1 MKLMKHPL
9 HGWHHA
15 MDNAD
20 ETRMVAAGWVD
31 ASAAPQVAPQ
41 VAPPAAPQPV
51 AFEHIDVLRARAR
64 AAGIKV
70 DGRWGESR
78 LIEELDALTGPL
90 A

>member
-31 ASAAPQVAPQ
+31 ASAAPQAAPQ
-41 VAPPAAPQPV
+41 VAPQPV

-78 LIEELDALTGPL
+78 LLEELDALTGPL